1 MEIVKKMIVCREV
14 IQREREEKRKK
25 KKKKVKRKE
34 ISGSCED
41 KGVMERLF

>member
-1 MEIVKKMIVCREV
+1 MEIIKKMIVYREV
-14 IQREREEKRKK
+14 IQRGREEKKT